1 MKIIAELKAP
11 YTAEEKLDFI
21 VNYNHAKNYTIEFSE
36 TGLLA
41 LAYEDEELVRFR
53 EEQFRKAFF
62 EIPAIGAAFNGGWY
76 RKQPK
81 GYSSATESINTA
93 FNIVTTMGVLP
104 KDSLVFYTKPD
115 FTKEEQCTEEW
126 LIANQFKNDAMSKED
141 FVQLYYA
148 FVTAWNTQEHL
159 EEK

>member
-1 MKIIAELKAP
+1 MELKDKLTKPFTETEKMAFISQQNLEGNQIKYTDDGLEAWGYSTEEIAEDR
-11 YTAEEKLDFI
+11 EK
-21 VNYNHAKNYTIEFSE
+21 K
-36 TGLLA
+36 
-41 LAYEDEELVRFR
+41 
-53 EEQFRKAFF
+53 FRKAFF
-62 EIPAIGAAFNGGWY
+62 EIPAIGAAFKGGWY
-76 RKQPK
+76 RKKPK